1 MGSIVAGFVF
11 KKYFTSSSQKLSYL
25 TFFTVLLSVTSI
37 LPIYSSTFVA
47 LITVI
52 SIRNFCSQM
61 LETPCQGIYI
71 YTLGCKKSQPF
82 VMVFHCTVGIGFL
95 LGPLVIG
102 PFFPDNPGQNGSER
116 VCNFT
121 RNSESENNLNR
132 IDDVMENIQWPYW
145 IVLIGHLV
153 CGIFYILLIHL
164 PYEMPG
170 KMIKKNI
177 LAFFLLQISPQE
189 QIPSLHTYVMNQ
201 SLIFIC
207 SS

>member
-1 MGSIVAGFVF
+1 
-11 KKYFTSSSQKLSYL
+11 
-25 TFFTVLLSVTSI
+25 
-37 LPIYSSTFVA
+37 
-47 LITVI
+47 
-52 SIRNFCSQM
+52 
-61 LETPCQGIYI
+61 
-71 YTLGCKKSQPF
+71 
-82 VMVFHCTVGIGFL
+82 MVFHCTVGIGFL